1 MEKAWLTPQELLGI
15 AGLPKSR
22 QGLNKRAR
30 EEGWEKRKRKGVQ
43 GRAVEYARESLPQEV
58 RKRLQIREMTEI
70 SPPAYTALAKPLLA
84 SWIQIFEKLSI
95 NEQEALID
103 FVLREG
109 AIAMLSR
116 LEITGDPN
124 ASTT

>member
-1 MEKAWLTPQELLGI
+1 MEKKWLAPQALLGL

-43 GRAVEYARESLPQEV
+43 GRAVEYALDSLPLEV
-58 RKRLQIREMTEI
+58 RKRLQMREMAETP
-70 SPPAYTALAKPLLA
+70 PPAYATLPKPLLA
-84 SWIQIFEKLSI
+84 SWIQIFEKLSLR
-95 NEQEALID
+95 EQEAMID

-116 LEITGDPN
+116 LAITSDPRSS
-124 ASTT
+124 AT

>member
-1 MEKAWLTPQELLGI
+1 MEKAWLTPQDLLGV

-43 GRAVEYARESLPQEV
+43 GRAVEYALESLPQEV
-58 RKRLQIREMTEI
+58 RKRLQMREMT
-70 SPPAYTALAKPLLA
+70 PPAYATLVKPLLA
-84 SWIQIFEKLSI
+84 SWVQIFEKLSVR
-95 NEQEALID
+95 EQEALID

-109 AIAMLSR
+109 VIAMLSR
-116 LEITGDPN
+116 LEIGSDPRL
-124 ASTT
+124 STT